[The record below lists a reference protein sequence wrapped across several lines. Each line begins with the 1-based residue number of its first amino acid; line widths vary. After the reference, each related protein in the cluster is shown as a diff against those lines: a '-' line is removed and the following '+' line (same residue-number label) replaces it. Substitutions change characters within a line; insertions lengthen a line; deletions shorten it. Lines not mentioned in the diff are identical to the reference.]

1 MRVTVTSHP
10 DMDAQLL
17 QWLSHTRHSGASDLH
32 LSAGLPPMVRRLGQL
47 QALDATPVSA
57 DSMQA
62 LLATALP
69 DWPWSSPGVPNALIS
84 EKHSQDHDTAVS
96 VPELG
101 RFRVNVFAQQ
111 RGWSSVWRAI
121 PSRIPALED
130 TGAPAALRDWVQQPH
145 GLLLV
150 TGATGSGK
158 STTLAALLHHLNTT
172 QALHILTLEDP
183 IEFEHVSAKSLVQQ
197 RAVPGHCHSFD
208 TALRAALRQDP
219 DVIMV
224 GELRDL
230 ATIRL
235 ALSAAETGHLVLATL
250 HTRSAT
256 QAVERLV
263 DVFPAEEKA
272 LVRNQ
277 LSLSL
282 LAVITQTLCL
292 HSDGQRRV
300 AAHEVLYATS
310 AVRNL
315 IRESKTAQLGNT
327 LQTGAQFG
335 MQTMAQSLE
344 KLVRAGLI
352 SPQEADRHLS

>member
-1 MRVTVTSHP
+1 MNP
-10 DMDAQLL
+10 LL
-17 QWLSHTRHSGASDLH
+17 LEWLSQTRHLGASDLH

-47 QALDATPVSA
+47 QALNASPVSA
-57 DSMQA
+57 NTVQQ
-62 LLATALP
+62 LLCSALP
-69 DWPWSSPGVPNALIS
+69 DWAHAHDCADPH
-84 EKHSQDHDTAVS
+84 KQDHDTAVS

-121 PSRIPALED
+121 PSRIPALAD
-130 TGAPAALRDWVQQPH
+130 IDAPSVLTQWVQQPH

-158 STTLAALLHHLNTT
+158 STTLAALLHHINGH

-183 IEFEHVSAKSLVQQ
+183 IEFEHSSAKSLVQQ
-197 RAVPGHCHSFD
+197 RAVPGHSHSFD

-250 HTRSAT
+250 HTRNAT

-272 LVRNQ
+272 LVRSQ

-282 LAVITQTLCL
+282 LAVVTQSLCL
-292 HSDGQRRV
+292 HADGQRRV
-300 AAHEVLYATS
+300 AAHEVLYATP

-315 IRESKTAQLGNT
+315 IREGKTAQLPNA

-335 MQTMAQSLE
+335 MQTMAQSLN
-344 KLVRAGLI
+344 KLVKLGSI
-352 SPQEADRHLS
+352 SAVEADRHI